1 MAEMPAMAEHLGDR
15 EFRAER
21 GKKSINKEWLPIS
34 GMKWSIRDGDR
45 GGRIWCQIMLR
56 PRALV
61 VRSERGVFRLAGGN
75 VDWCSALDQGKE
87 FRSNI
92 RVNAQAAVAVG
103 NIPNIAAV
111 ETIRW
116 FELNPERHRKA
127 HVAACSLACLAGAD
141 GFATNAEAITAG
153 TFLGDFVNDTPI
165 SRRRIFAC
173 IPNTSRRDEQ
183 RTIALHHINHLSPR
197 AYFHAD
203 SRWIFRTVSRT
214 VVVVFLGKWR
224 LAARQCG
231 GTRNQGSASQEGK

>member
-1 MAEMPAMAEHLGDR
+1 MAEHLGDR

-61 VRSERGVFRLAGGN
+61 IRSERGVFRLAGGN
-75 VDWCSALDQGKE
+75 VDWCSVSHEGKE
-87 FRSNI
+87 FGCHI
-92 RVNAQAAVAVG
+92 RVDAQAAVAVG
-103 NIPNIAAV
+103 HVPNIAAV

-116 FELNPERHRKA
+116 FELNPERHGKA

-141 GFATNAEAITAG
+141 GITTNAEAITAG
-153 TFLGDFVNDTPI
+153 TFLGDFVDHGPI

-173 IPNTSRRDEQ
+173 IPNASRRYEQ
-183 RTIALHHINHLSPR
+183 RTVAFHDVNHLCSR
-197 AYFHAD
+197 AHFDAD
-203 SRWIFRTVSRT
+203 GRGIFRTVSRT

-224 LAARQCG
+224 LAACQCG
-231 GTRNQGSASQEGK
+231 GTRNQGSASQDGK